1 MKQHLKQ
8 PFPPLA
14 GLKTFLIVWS
24 TQNLSTLG
32 SAMTSFALVVW
43 SYQQQGSALTTALL
57 SVCSYVPYVALS
69 IFAGSL
75 GDRWDKRRT
84 MAMCDTFAALTTL
97 AVLALLKTG
106 QLALWHLY
114 LLNALNG
121 LMNAVQYPVSE
132 VVVTL
137 LTPKDQVQRVSGLL
151 SLSQSLTT
159 LLSPVLAT
167 ALLGLLGLEAV
178 IVFDLATC
186 AAAVGTLL
194 WGVEFPETPPAEK
207 VPLTRSAGEGV
218 RWLLNQR
225 GVLDLILFLA
235 CINLIASM
243 YNAALPAMV
252 LSRPGGGETALGL
265 VEAATGLAHLAG
277 SLLVTVLPQ
286 PRSRVRVICNCLL
299 VSMSTENLLLA
310 LGRGTGIW
318 CFGAVLGWLLIPMM
332 QANMSALL
340 RLRIPVEMQAR
351 VYAARNTLQ
360 FFTIPL
366 GYLLGGWLVDRVC
379 EPLMARL
386 GPDAALTALLGSGK
400 GSGAALLFLVIA
412 FAGVAVCLLFR
423 HDRHLWSLEE
433 QDRSAS

>member
-310 LGRGTGIW
+310 LGHGTGIW

-400 GSGAALLFLVIA
+400 GSGAALLFLAIA

>member
-379 EPLMARL
+379 EPLMVRL

-400 GSGAALLFLVIA
+400 GSGAALLFLAIA

>member
-1 MKQHLKQ
+1 M
-8 PFPPLA
+8 
-14 GLKTFLIVWS
+14 
-24 TQNLSTLG
+24 
-32 SAMTSFALVVW
+32 
-43 SYQQQGSALTTALL
+43 
-57 SVCSYVPYVALS
+57 
-69 IFAGSL
+69 
-75 GDRWDKRRT
+75 
-84 MAMCDTFAALTTL
+84 
-97 AVLALLKTG
+97 
-106 QLALWHLY
+106 ALWHLY

-277 SLLVTVLPQ
+277 SLLVTALPQ

-310 LGRGTGIW
+310 LGRGTGTW

-379 EPLMARL
+379 EPLMVRL

-400 GSGAALLFLVIA
+400 GSGAALLFLAIA

-433 QDRSAS
+433 QDRSVS